1 MPDIYTVDFESMYD
15 TDYSLSKMQT
25 EAYVEDARFETI
37 GMGIGKNDGNI
48 HWFTEPSDITHVL
61 DRINWDNCAVRAHNT
76 HFDGLILSHRYGKNP
91 AQWRDT
97 LASGRMMR
105 PHYRQHSLG
114 YMAKALGLPDK
125 GNEVIAAKG
134 KRRADFTPAELHA
147 YGEYCKLDT
156 ALCRTIGDIFDPYT
170 PALYEYL
177 IDMTVRMFTEPALV
191 GNRQKMQELYQA
203 ELDRKARLLLDA
215 SVDRSIIMSGDK
227 LARALLDLGV
237 VAPRKVSPK
246 TGKETWAFAKTDKV
260 FCDLLEHEDP
270 QVQALVAARLGVKS
284 TIAETR
290 AKTYA
295 EMTDRGPLR
304 VFLSMW
310 GAKTTGRYSGT
321 NKANWQ
327 NLPARG
333 PAAGL
338 REAICAPVGHQLV
351 VGDSSN
357 IELRTVMCLAGQW
370 DVVEKI
376 RNGVDLY
383 CDFASRLFGRTITK
397 ADKAERQLGKVA
409 CIAEGQLVLTD
420 KGLVPIE
427 EITLSHSVW
436 DGVDFV
442 HHDGV
447 VFKGVRDVIEYDGI
461 TATADH
467 VVCLENGAW
476 CKLGDAAGA
485 GARVATTERGGAPV
499 WFMGCAIYGA
509 ARDAREGG
517 LPVRLRAADVG
528 RVGEPAERNIDTMQG
543 LRYDGAARAGRGAA
557 ARDSVGGGVGT
568 AGAGHAG
575 SLHTATES
583 AMGVVRRARDRVSV
597 LVREGVRGALAHA
610 SRVFYGAG
618 SGSTG
623 ERWALRAWES
633 SLRHAGGAASEPEK
647 YGAGADLRWPSAAG
661 GLAQPVQ
668 PWAHVHLRGE
678 AGHASRGDHSA
689 GTNSRG
695 RETEELAGAAR
706 PAGRARVYDIVNAGP
721 RHRFTVSGKLVH
733 NCLSLQYGAGA
744 PRFQE
749 MVRMESTRNPDMKPI
764 SIERAM
770 EVVALYRQIHHK
782 VVDLWNYCND
792 VVLPAIARGDFGRN
806 VDVNGWFIVQN
817 EGFGR
822 PGEPGVMYH
831 DLRYDAKER
840 EWTYQMG
847 NERVRIFGPKLV
859 ENLSQ
864 HAAMIIVMWQTAR
877 INTKFPVKLSVHDE
891 AVTVPEDARVAE
903 AKAYVLECLS
913 LAPVWCRGVI
923 PVAGEVGVGTTYA
936 GAK

>member
-1 MPDIYTVDFESMYD
+1 MPDIYTIDFESMYD

-48 HWFTEPSDITHVL
+48 HWFTDPSDITHVL

-105 PHYRQHSLG
+105 PYYRQHSLA

-134 KRRADFTPAELHA
+134 KRRVDFTPAELHA

-170 PALYEYL
+170 PPLYEYL

-203 ELDRKARLLLDA
+203 ELDRKAKLLIDA

-304 VFLSMW
+304 VFLAMW

-409 CIAEGQLVLTD
+409 
-420 KGLVPIE
+420 
-427 EITLSHSVW
+427 
-436 DGVDFV
+436 
-442 HHDGV
+442 
-447 VFKGVRDVIEYDGI
+447 
-461 TATADH
+461 
-467 VVCLENGAW
+467 
-476 CKLGDAAGA
+476 
-485 GARVATTERGGAPV
+485 
-499 WFMGCAIYGA
+499 M
-509 ARDAREGG
+509 
-517 LPVRLRAADVG
+517 
-528 RVGEPAERNIDTMQG
+528 
-543 LRYDGAARAGRGAA
+543 
-557 ARDSVGGGVGT
+557 
-568 AGAGHAG
+568 
-575 SLHTATES
+575 
-583 AMGVVRRARDRVSV
+583 
-597 LVREGVRGALAHA
+597 
-610 SRVFYGAG
+610 
-618 SGSTG
+618 
-623 ERWALRAWES
+623 
-633 SLRHAGGAASEPEK
+633 
-647 YGAGADLRWPSAAG
+647 
-661 GLAQPVQ
+661 
-668 PWAHVHLRGE
+668 
-678 AGHASRGDHSA
+678 
-689 GTNSRG
+689 
-695 RETEELAGAAR
+695 
-706 PAGRARVYDIVNAGP
+706 
-721 RHRFTVSGKLVH
+721 
-733 NCLSLQYGAGA
+733 LSLQYGAGA

-749 MVRMESTRNPDMKPI
+749 MVRMECTRNADLSPI
-764 SIERAM
+764 TIERAM
-770 EVVALYRQIHHK
+770 EIVALYRQIHHK
-782 VVDLWNYCND
+782 VVDLWNHCND
-792 VVLPAIARGDFGRN
+792 VVLPAIARGDFGRS

-847 NERVRIFGPKLV
+847 NERVRIFGPKVV

-903 AKAYVLECLS
+903 AKAYMLECLS
-913 LAPVWCRGVI
+913 LAPAWCRGVI
-923 PVAGEVGVGTTYA
+923 PVAGEVGVGTTYS